1 MAKEKIAFPSD
12 IREDAAFL
20 GVRMGEF
27 LKIIFPASV
36 VGIGCAML
44 PLPVLIRLI
53 FFIGIPSFAL
63 IWIAADIPGHIR
75 RRRRYRRE
83 PEEYRFNPVKKQKGM
98 SDLVAVKAFYG
109 PFIEFEDQ
117 SLAVVLRLDSTPWH
131 TMEDAEAD
139 NVALGGFRMVIR
151 DAYMAK
157 AEILITQDAGR
168 QLLRS
173 EWDRQEK
180 EYGER
185 FAGKSASSFALD
197 RVNYHRNL
205 ENSRGEECHLRISL
219 SPEDA
224 EFPRKPGNS
233 EEQREMLAEMLTDLL
248 EAIIKDL
255 TPHHI
260 SANVLGAEAVR
271 DLGARQLNPLHYQ
284 HQAYSEEDAIAWTME
299 ETEEDKEVAT
309 TSSKEQ
315 KLKGLAS
322 RLQVY
327 SRATVSAV
335 LDKGR
340 GGISAI
346 TKLAED
352 NVSGTKTHYKPSVVL
367 GMGNQDLCD
376 WFQNSL
382 GDMVHIL
389 DTPFTPE
396 ELKETVQTR
405 RPDLAI
411 IMRHGTTG
419 GLPDADELALWAIR
433 HTPAV
438 LFIVG
443 ELDETGK
450 SMAEKVKA
458 AGGYI
463 LSCPLG
469 ETISGSELVYLVQ
482 SIAKELSEQE
492 PEAGE
497 PHVNLEILKKGAAQ
511 LTRIFRDA
519 QMKSKKDDQQPEQDF
534 PVKMT
539 NSIQDPTGIRPGG
552 LLAVVSPWRPGLA
565 GRITAAAARL
575 LAEEGEGI
583 AVLGADGY
591 STAAL
596 WLGVTEE
603 ELILSDWRVPGSQ
616 SPVEREKMKIWA
628 VDPAKSLHMNIKE
641 ELADQIKEVRK
652 QSVYTIIDF
661 AGNADLAQT
670 VAFQKDAVILFI
682 IAGGDPMEQ
691 QTSMLW
697 LNRLMEGK
705 KNIVAGIDARELGTI
720 PQGLQPQLIIRSN
733 PEEAFKTT
741 LRKGSHEF
749 IWTKEDVNH

>member
-20 GVRMGEF
+20 GVRMGDF

-83 PEEYRFNPVKKQKGM
+83 PEEYRFSPIKKQKGM

-139 NVALGGFRMVIR
+139 NVALDGFRMVIR

-185 FAGKSASSFALD
+185 FVGKSASSFALD

-248 EAIIKDL
+248 EAIMKDL
-255 TPHHI
+255 TPYHI
-260 SANVLGAEAVR
+260 AANVLGAEAVR
-271 DLGARQLNPLHYQ
+271 DLGARQLNPIHYQ

-299 ETEEDKEVAT
+299 ETEENKEIAN

-315 KLKGLAS
+315 KLKGLAN

-327 SRATVSAV
+327 SRASVQIKDELSKFSKNALSSV
-335 LDKGR
+335 LDKGK
-340 GGISAI
+340 GGISVLSKYQIKRSERNTEPSSEEDEQNESLIQEKRQRVI
-346 TKLAED
+346 TVWNPTGNMKTITALNLAAVAAEEGID
-352 NVSGTKTHYKPSVVL
+352 TALLNY
-367 GMGNQDLCD
+367 DLHC
-376 WFQNSL
+376 
-382 GDMVHIL
+382 
-389 DTPFTPE
+389 
-396 ELKETVQTR
+396 
-405 RPDLAI
+405 PDLDAWFDIKQTSTSQGTEKDAGIMTFGESLNPQLAAKLLREIKWGIKYLPAGNKFGNIGTPDFGNHKEEVQLFKDIIQQVKERGPHTLTIINAGCSFEYTAAYAGLTEADAI
-411 IMRHGTTG
+411 IVPTMGT
-419 GLPDADELALWAIR
+419 PQQVE
-433 HTPAV
+433 V
-438 LFIVG
+438 
-443 ELDETGK
+443 
-450 SMAEKVKA
+450 
-458 AGGYI
+458 
-463 LSCPLG
+463 
-469 ETISGSELVYLVQ
+469 
-482 SIAKELSEQE
+482 IANQLKELSRIGIHKPVFEMLFMN
-492 PEAGE
+492 PEVEIKDETFGSDRIELELNLSSYLEAALKGE
-497 PHVNLEILKKGAAQ
+497 PYYYIKG
-511 LTRIFRDA
+511 
-519 QMKSKKDDQQPEQDF
+519 
-534 PVKMT
+534 
-539 NSIQDPTGIRPGG
+539 G
-552 LLAVVSPWRPGLA
+552 W
-565 GRITAAAARL
+565 
-575 LAEEGEGI
+575 
-583 AVLGADGY
+583 
-591 STAAL
+591 
-596 WLGVTEE
+596 
-603 ELILSDWRVPGSQ
+603 
-616 SPVEREKMKIWA
+616 
-628 VDPAKSLHMNIKE
+628 
-641 ELADQIKEVRK
+641 
-652 QSVYTIIDF
+652 
-661 AGNADLAQT
+661 
-670 VAFQKDAVILFI
+670 QKD
-682 IAGGDPMEQ
+682 
-691 QTSMLW
+691 
-697 LNRLMEGK
+697 LMK
-705 KNIVAGIDARELGTI
+705 VL
-720 PQGLQPQLIIRSN
+720 
-733 PEEAFKTT
+733 
-741 LRKGSHEF
+741 
-749 IWTKEDVNH
+749 